1 MSDDDLQKL
10 ADDLAGIRRSLPYGG
25 KGTAAH
31 LFGIKNVNDLDH
43 LPIATLKDIAVRAG
57 LTPAIGSEIR
67 KGVKLASYVAAK

>member
-31 LFGIKNVNDLDH
+31 LF
-43 LPIATLKDIAVRAG
+43 
-57 LTPAIGSEIR
+57 
-67 KGVKLASYVAAK
+67 